1 MAQRAPIRQLKS
13 IDTLISAPK
22 DVILNEARAI
32 SKRVSQQSWRIR
44 RQYGKY
50 SGALMELLDKG
61 GMHINKNMTRNELLH
76 EVKKGLDFL
85 GAETSTITGIK
96 NVERK
101 VEKGLKGQNVDIEDW
116 NDYQKKRFFRAF
128 DQLAKA
134 HPEVGN
140 KQYKYEV
147 MEKLSQLQVMNKR
160 RGVNWLV
167 SQMEKQLEEVIEEKS
182 SKLYPEDAFSANI

>member
-85 GAETSTITGIK
+85 YGMCY
-96 NVERK
+96 NC
-101 VEKGLKGQNVDIEDW
+101 
-116 NDYQKKRFFRAF
+116 F
-128 DQLAKA
+128 AK
-134 HPEVGN
+134 
-140 KQYKYEV
+140 
-147 MEKLSQLQVMNKR
+147 
-160 RGVNWLV
+160 
-167 SQMEKQLEEVIEEKS
+167 
-182 SKLYPEDAFSANI
+182 